1 MIVPIEKK
9 GGVRLDNWKL
19 EIGSRNWE
27 KTGCWGMP
35 CFRDESLAVR
45 AYTVCDESRYLIVR
59 NVPALGCGDDLHK
72 LFSSYGNLEECK
84 PMDAEECD
92 EFTDVYFVKF
102 HLVTNARFAKR
113 KLDEFVFLGNRL
125 QVSYA
130 PEFESLL
137 DTKEKLEVRR
147 REVLA
152 RLDSGRPRGT
162 AVSSTTAK
170 LTNQS
175 RSHYTLKQKNSLEKR
190 NYGDAALISN
200 PHVSQITR
208 VSSDQDYFASES
220 MNQTVHLVREKLD
233 KIQSSSEHL
242 QAGPAS
248 KKSRMDNRRRI

>member
-1 MIVPIEKK
+1 
-9 GGVRLDNWKL
+9 
-19 EIGSRNWE
+19 
-27 KTGCWGMP
+27 MP
-35 CFRDESLAVR
+35 RFTDEPPAVR
-45 AYTVCDESRYLIVR
+45 VYTVCDESRYLVVR
-59 NVPALGCGDDLHK
+59 NVPALGCGDDLLK

-102 HLVTNARFAKR
+102 HLVTSARFAKR

-137 DTKEKLEVRR
+137 DTEEKLEVRR

-152 RLDSGRPRGT
+152 RLDSGRPRGS

-170 LTNQS
+170 RTNPS
-175 RSHYTLKQKNSLEKR
+175 RSHYTLEQKNSLETR
-190 NYGDAALISN
+190 NYGDTTLISN

-208 VSSDQDYFASES
+208 VSSDQFHCVLQYGYKEFSNRLHDCFERP
-220 MNQTVHLVREKLD
+220 MQCDR
-233 KIQSSSEHL
+233 L
-242 QAGPAS
+242 QAQ
-248 KKSRMDNRRRI
+248 N

>member
-1 MIVPIEKK
+1 
-9 GGVRLDNWKL
+9 
-19 EIGSRNWE
+19 
-27 KTGCWGMP
+27 
-35 CFRDESLAVR
+35 
-45 AYTVCDESRYLIVR
+45 
-59 NVPALGCGDDLHK
+59 
-72 LFSSYGNLEECK
+72 
-84 PMDAEECD
+84 MDAEECD

-102 HLVTNARFAKR
+102 HSVTNARFAKR

-130 PEFESLL
+130 PEFESLV

-152 RLDSGRPRGT
+152 RLDSGRPRGS

-170 LTNQS
+170 LTNPS
-175 RSHYTLKQKNSLEKR
+175 RSNYTLEQKNSLENR
-190 NYGDAALISN
+190 NYGDAALISS
-200 PHVSQITR
+200 PHVSQMTR

-248 KKSRMDNRRRI
+248 KKSRLDNRRRI